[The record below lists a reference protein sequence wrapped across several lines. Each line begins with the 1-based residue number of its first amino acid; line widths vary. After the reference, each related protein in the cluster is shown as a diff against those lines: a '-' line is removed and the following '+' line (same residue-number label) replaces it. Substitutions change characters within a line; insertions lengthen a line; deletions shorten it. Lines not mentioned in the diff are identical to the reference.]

1 VPQSPPLR
9 IADLASLLASPIL
22 FLSLKA
28 QIRLPR
34 MPTQFFYAFYPAHLL
49 ILHFYDLYG

>member
-1 VPQSPPLR
+1 
-9 IADLASLLASPIL
+9 
-22 FLSLKA
+22 
-28 QIRLPR
+28 